1 MLPKF
6 YYINLNN
13 CKDRKEHMKNFFRK
27 LENKTKLSCK
37 YQRIEALD
45 AKNVDISEYS
55 NLTLDEMWN
64 FRDSNKKAVPG
75 EFGCIYSHI
84 KSMNTF
90 INDTDNKDDY
100 AFICED
106 DLDLFKININFFVE
120 MINKI
125 KDHVLK
131 NDLLSLSCVGSP
143 IIISQIADKI
153 QQPVFLDYNSNKGGL
168 YGTGCYIIS
177 RKLAKEIVYKYWNNN
192 KFIIPKD
199 HLSIAAD
206 HFLYPLSSTSSFM
219 VPSLFTIKIENDS
232 IIHSEHVMM
241 QENVQKM
248 MFSIWKKLNLAI
260 EKKVSIISNNDW
272 GKKYFDNNNIDVNTP
287 TTSTYFPPNDYIL
300 FLENFDECIEKTP
313 TIKEKSNT
321 CYPVGQINL
330 KDNKVVNIHF
340 TQERD
345 WSTALQNWENRKR
358 KLPKKSDILFKFC
371 DREFK
376 GKFTEDLL
384 KRFLDC
390 DLSKKVAFISEYF
403 KYEDIDLSKNKVIRT
418 VPISL
423 SDQDKKSSPNGSRLY
438 QICGTI

>member
-6 YYINLNN
+6 YYINLNS

-45 AKNVDISEYS
+45 AKNVNISEYS

-100 AFICED
+100 ALICED

-177 RKLAKEIVYKYWNNN
+177 RKLAKEIVSKYWNNN

-260 EKKVSIISNNDW
+260 EKK
-272 GKKYFDNNNIDVNTP
+272 Y
-287 TTSTYFPPNDYIL
+287 L
-300 FLENFDECIEKTP
+300 
-313 TIKEKSNT
+313 
-321 CYPVGQINL
+321 
-330 KDNKVVNIHF
+330 
-340 TQERD
+340 
-345 WSTALQNWENRKR
+345 
-358 KLPKKSDILFKFC
+358 
-371 DREFK
+371 
-376 GKFTEDLL
+376 
-384 KRFLDC
+384 
-390 DLSKKVAFISEYF
+390 
-403 KYEDIDLSKNKVIRT
+403 
-418 VPISL
+418 
-423 SDQDKKSSPNGSRLY
+423 LY
-438 QICGTI
+438 QIMTGVKNTLIIIT